1 MMKILIL
8 FLIGLFF
15 YNRNMVSMSILEA
28 INIWYKN
35 LFPSIFPVLILCDL
49 IVSFNVFG
57 FLIKYLGN
65 FFRKLFRINK
75 YGLLVFI
82 VSLLCGTPSNMVL
95 ARNLY
100 DKNLLTK
107 DDINKL
113 IPLCL
118 FFNPIFVITFTNTK
132 VFIIL
137 TISTILSGLIF
148 RGKDNQIINDSSN
161 YKNEFNLSKSIE
173 KSMHT
178 LFNILGTVA
187 LFMVLSNI
195 IVIKKPIVSCILG
208 GFFELTT
215 GLYKTNLFFKGNNYL
230 YLLFLSFGGLS
241 IITQINNV
249 LESIKINYSKLLI
262 QRLIVFIISVLICIL
277 TK

>member
-1 MMKILIL
+1 MKILIL

-15 YNRNMVSMSILEA
+15 YNRALVSMSILEA

-75 YGLLVFI
+75 YGILVFI

-118 FFNPIFVITFTNTK
+118 FFNPIFVITFTNIK

-137 TISTILSGLIF
+137 TISTILSSLIF
-148 RGKDNQIINDSSN
+148 RGKKIQIINDSSN

-262 QRLIVFIISVLICIL
+262 QRLVVFIISVLICIL

>member
-1 MMKILIL
+1 MKILIL

-15 YNRNMVSMSILEA
+15 YNRALVSMSILEA

-65 FFRKLFRINK
+65 IFRKLFNINK

-100 DKNLLTK
+100 DKNLLTE

-137 TISTILSGLIF
+137 TISTILSSLIF
-148 RGKDNQIINDSSN
+148 RGKKVQIINDSSN

-195 IVIKKPIVSCILG
+195 IVIKKPTVSCILG

>member
-1 MMKILIL
+1 MKILIL

-15 YNRNMVSMSILEA
+15 YNRNIVSVSILEA

-75 YGLLVFI
+75 YGILVFI

-100 DKNLLTK
+100 DKNLLTG

>member
-1 MMKILIL
+1 MKILIL